1 MHKHGGCEF
10 TYILIRQYCLQL
22 SQHFKFVAVCRGF
35 LPHYGFVPEGLHSEL
50 TADLQRLMS
59 ERTRTDSNNDPV
71 IDEDMV
77 FILATKTRNM
87 NS

>member
-1 MHKHGGCEF
+1 MHKHWACELK
-10 TYILIRQYCLQL
+10 YILIGHIVYNFF
-22 SQHFKFVAVCRGF
+22 HFKFLAVCRGF